1 MLVHLSTIKYTFIC
15 KCSFFFHCVIGWIH
29 SIVAYKCSLF
39 YSMQDILQMHQRT
52 CFCKCLGKEIPS
64 VSGTGT
70 VWFLHFQQDY
80 DQRLAATAN
89 TFTQSR
95 LTLESHRRVFKV
107 KKKSRV
113 LNCQQQ
119 INNSHTLSPL
129 CLKNKVWF
137 LLSHYIFPHEVHQ
150 HGLSA
155 FAFSFRST
163 AVMVEQQFEGDLAE

>member
-1 MLVHLSTIKYTFIC
+1 M
-15 KCSFFFHCVIGWIH
+15 IGLIH
-29 SIVAYKCSLF
+29 SIVACKCSLF

-80 DQRLAATAN
+80 DQRLGPTAN
-89 TFTQSR
+89 AFTQSR